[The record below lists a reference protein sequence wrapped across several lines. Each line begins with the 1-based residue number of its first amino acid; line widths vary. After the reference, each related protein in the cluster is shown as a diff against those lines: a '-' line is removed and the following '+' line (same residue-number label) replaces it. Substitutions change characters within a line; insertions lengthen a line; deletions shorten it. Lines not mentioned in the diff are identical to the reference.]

1 MVALVFADS
10 DHKPWRT
17 KLHHSQQSAATLL
30 TLLLSYQATLLAQLW
45 TGSVSMLGWALT
57 AFSDSDKVG
66 MAVTLLLVFPGVAW
80 VWTVPASVAIPA
92 RWSSSICVK
101 SAS

>member
-30 TLLLSYQATLLAQLW
+30 TLLLSEALLVCWILLW
-45 TGSVSMLGWALT
+45 LFPIRKQPPFISPAKHSLGRT
-57 AFSDSDKVG
+57 SDSLPVIKVEHQD
-66 MAVTLLLVFPGVAW
+66 
-80 VWTVPASVAIPA
+80 
-92 RWSSSICVK
+92 
-101 SAS
+101 